1 MFWSRHEDFLVC
13 IRHRRLLGLAEKDL
27 SAIPEIFQAN
37 RRHRQLIQRF
47 GRENVRQAFA
57 AAGRILGHWERNHFL
72 GPAHQRLETIL
83 GGPRRSAG
91 HVSYDDYRF
100 QAARYPE
107 TIALTRLLASTYW
120 KSLITTG
127 HLLWPEP
134 DDFHTYDTFMR
145 GIDWST
151 HVAGRHYVMAASTPA
166 IHRFLAEIERT
177 TGHNIRWL
185 PSMHNGTYDPLADWV
200 VEQLDRSHGLWQ
212 PDVGQPREPVPE
224 TFP

>member
-1 MFWSRHEDFLVC
+1 MCL
-13 IRHRRLLGLAEKDL
+13 
-27 SAIPEIFQAN
+27 
-37 RRHRQLIQRF
+37 
-47 GRENVRQAFA
+47 RETAVA
-57 AAGRILGHWERNHFL
+57 AAARPVSACELGDGALDTCSTSETRP
-72 GPAHQRLETIL
+72 PA
-83 GGPRRSAG
+83 P
-91 HVSYDDYRF
+91 
-100 QAARYPE
+100 
-107 TIALTRLLASTYW
+107 
-120 KSLITTG
+120 
-127 HLLWPEP
+127 
-134 DDFHTYDTFMR
+134 TYDTFMR